1 MRSYGKMGEGET
13 RKLHG
18 KTERQWEKEKDR
30 RNLKNNHFSRILTN
44 DIVNSTV

>member
-1 MRSYGKMGEGET
+1 MGVGET

-18 KTERQWEKEKDR
+18 KTERQREKEKDR
-30 RNLKNNHFSRILTN
+30 RNLKNNYFSRILTN